1 MIDAQC
7 SKMLASLLS
16 TSNRN
21 AVLGIHDGT
30 DKVITLA
37 TQLSEDYE
45 IMERLDSCSISMRLK
60 YARIL
65 HNHGSLNEAVTIQQS
80 VLHRKRQNEEKE
92 DPRLLIEAL
101 RSYAWS
107 LMALGNVYRSRDA
120 LEEALDIC
128 EASPEHGNMHALDC
142 KRALAA
148 LLNLEGST
156 TEAIKMSK
164 EVLRAEQES
173 SNHSKSRIVS
183 IMSDLA
189 VYLAIASH
197 WEESWETISGAKDLA
212 EKNLRQQDAV
222 NLSVDLNASTLSGV
236 MRLPEAERSEQIIAA
251 ERGGRVIAIWDDE
264 RIVRGRLGGT

>member
-1 MIDAQC
+1 
-7 SKMLASLLS
+7 MLTSLLS

-37 TQLSEDYE
+37 TQLLEDYE
-45 IMERLDSCSISMRLK
+45 ILERLDSCAFSMRLK

-65 HNHGSLNEAVTIQQS
+65 HNHGSLNKAATIQQS
-80 VLHRKRQNEEKE
+80 VLHRRRQNKEKE
-92 DPRLLIEAL
+92 DPQLLIEAL

-107 LMALGNVYRSRDA
+107 LMALGDVYQSRGV

-128 EASPEHGNMHALDC
+128 EASLEPGSMHTLDC
-142 KRALAA
+142 KRAVAA
-148 LLNLEGST
+148 LQNLEGST

-173 SNHSKSRIVS
+173 SNHAKSRIVS

-197 WEESWETISGAKDLA
+197 WEESWETISGAKDFA

-222 NLSVDLNASTLSGV
+222 NLSVDLNTLTLSRV
-236 MRLPEAERSEQIIAA
+236 LRLPVAERSGQIIAA
-251 ERGGRVIAIWDDE
+251 ERGGRVIAIWDDKQ
-264 RIVRGRLGGT
+264 IVRGRRGGT